1 MYVPQAFQQHD
12 RAELFDFIR
21 ANSFAALI
29 SSHEGQPFATH
40 LPLLVNSDAEAGEHG
55 ELRGH
60 FARANPQWRDLAG
73 QDVLTIFSGPH
84 AYVSPTWYG
93 VPNMVPTWNYLAVHA
108 YGRCEL
114 MEDPAELLGIL
125 TRTAATYERNQPA
138 PWSFPPDDP
147 VVLKLLKGIV
157 GFRLK
162 ISRLEGK
169 WKLGQNHSP
178 QMRTGAA
185 NHLENSNN
193 PQAREIARLMAATL
207 AEKT

>member
-12 RAELFDFIR
+12 RAELFAFMR

-29 SSHEGQPFATH
+29 SLHEGQPFATH
-40 LPLLVNSDAEAGEHG
+40 LPLLVDAVAGEHG
-55 ELRGH
+55 ELHGH

-93 VPNMVPTWNYLAVHA
+93 VPNMVPTLNYLAVHA

-114 MEDPAELLGIL
+114 VEDAAELLDIL
-125 TRTAATYERNQPA
+125 ARTAAIYERNQPA

-162 ISRLEGK
+162 IARLEGK

-178 QMRTGAA
+178 QMRAGAA
-185 NHLENSNN
+185 EQLANSAD
-193 PQAREIARLMAATL
+193 PQAREIAGLMTATL
-207 AEKT
+207 AAEH